1 MKKIFNILLVAAVV
15 AGMASCTKVKEE
27 DAFSKAPVAPE
38 LYAHNDILI
47 TTNTLDE
54 DVTFS
59 WSAYRFLPEGLEY
72 SLYASYTEEAVLLAK
87 TTERYVT
94 WSKSE
99 FRTLLY
105 QKMPELPNN
114 DVFSLLLNVSVP
126 NNGKELKSSSIR
138 ITVYAAGDAAAPV
151 IEDAVEEITLS
162 PENLDDP
169 IELISWEP
177 ARLVYGEEITY
188 DVFLSVVPKN
198 QTLTSV
204 KGDVEGDDEVIN
216 AVKLNGEPLT
226 ETSFSTTVD
235 KLNDAIAEAG
245 GEEMATNRIQLDVV
259 AYCAS
264 LPNGVPSAEP
274 AYVTVD
280 TYKATYDPT
289 LALVGSWAAGSAP
302 ILYHSEKVKGTYEG
316 VVDLTD
322 AGAFTFGE
330 LGFDIAVETKGEG
343 DNQYAVVT
351 SSTPT
356 EKAFEVPGGLYYV
369 NMDAKRSKLTMV
381 QIKSLGIVGD
391 MVGGW
396 DQDID
401 MSYDASANR
410 FMAVANVVNGKF
422 KIRFN
427 HAWDYSFGGDVA
439 AVVFNSNDNF
449 DASYEGEY
457 KVILNVGKA
466 PFSVGFVNANLP
478 ETLYMV
484 GTDFGN
490 WDWASEDVVELV
502 PVVYNPAWNVT
513 TTEGQFWTIRYLTA
527 GHGVKFN
534 GNRAWDGQQF
544 GSLAQNDGF
553 TNDKD
558 GNVVVAE
565 SGLYMIH
572 IDMVNGILHLEPARV
587 YGIGDCFGGWTE
599 GMEDALFQH
608 DGKKMK
614 ITVPNGG
621 EIRMYAASEISTSDW
636 WTREFVFFDGKIAY
650 RGNAGDQD
658 RVRVFKDKVVTLDF
672 NAGTATVTGEG
683 EGPQAPDIVSLIG
696 TLNNSEWK
704 IDYDME
710 TLDGETWTI
719 KGVSLTADDMFK
731 IRENHAW
738 TTNYGGPEVSGKVGE
753 DDVYTPELGK
763 EFAAGSYNICVGKD
777 GEYAITFKWDAE
789 HPTILIEEYQKF
801 PEHLYMIGAEFGG
814 WDWASDGVVEMTP
827 VIHKPEWNADAEG
840 QFYTVR
846 YFTAGEGFKFC
857 ATKAWNGDFWG
868 LETNDGYTEVN
879 GNCTVA
885 EDGFYLVHI
894 DFKAGKVHVE
904 PARVYGI
911 GDAFGGWDE
920 EMEDARFVADGKVL
934 KATVAKAGNIRMY
947 VASSIATSPWWT
959 REFNVIEGK
968 IVPRLM
974 DELPGVPALANQVV
988 KLDFNAGTGA
998 IEGEGVAP
1006 TLPQTMFII
1015 GEAINGWSD
1024 FVPMHAFHSQEGM
1037 FWIIRY
1043 LEADKAFK
1051 FSPVADWKGDFNQL
1065 DTNEG
1070 FETVDTNCKV
1080 TASGVY
1086 CIGVDCANSK
1096 IIVEPAKVYGIG
1108 EAFGGW
1114 EAQPVAFQ
1122 VEGQTLVGT
1131 ATTDGNIRT
1140 YVDSKI
1146 LSSTNDWWHAEFIPK
1161 DGAIV
1166 YRETGGDPE
1175 DVAITADQKIIYDF
1189 NAGTAVIQ

>member
-1 MKKIFNILLVAAVV
+1 
-15 AGMASCTKVKEE
+15 MASCAKIEQE

-94 WSKSE
+94 WSKSA

-188 DVFLSVVPKN
+188 DVLLSVVPKN

-204 KGDVEGDDEVIN
+204 KGDVEGDEEVLK

-280 TYKATYDPT
+280 TYKATYDAT
-289 LALVGSWAAGSAP
+289 LALVGSWAEGSAP
-302 ILYHSEKVKGTYEG
+302 ILYHSKKVKGTYEG
-316 VVDLTD
+316 VVDLTN

-330 LGFDIAVETKGEG
+330 LGFNVTAQTKGEG
-343 DNQYAVVT
+343 DYEYAVIT

-356 EKAFEVPGGLYYV
+356 EQAFEVPGGMYYV

-381 QIKSLGIVGD
+381 QIKTLGIVGD
-391 MVGGW
+391 MVGSW
-396 DQDID
+396 DKDVD
-401 MSYDASANR
+401 MEYDASANR
-410 FMAVANVVNGKF
+410 FMALANVVKGKF
-422 KIRFN
+422 KVRFN
-427 HAWDYSFGGDVA
+427 HAWDYSFGEDMT

-449 DASYEGEY
+449 EAQYEGEY
-457 KVILNVGKA
+457 KIFLNVGKA
-466 PFSVGFVNANLP
+466 PFSVGFVNPNIP
-478 ETLYMV
+478 ENLYMV
-484 GTDFGN
+484 GADFGGWN
-490 WDWASEDVVELV
+490 WENEGVVELV
-502 PVVYNPAWNVT
+502 PVVYNPAWGVSN
-513 TTEGQFWTIRYLTA
+513 TEGQFWTIRYLTA
-527 GHGVKFN
+527 GNGVKFN
-534 GNRAWDGQQF
+534 GNRAWDGKEF

-558 GNVVVAE
+558 GNVVVDE

-572 IDMVNGILHLEPARV
+572 IDLSNGILHLEPARV
-587 YGIGDCFGGWTE
+587 YGIGNCFGGWDEAME
-599 GMEDALFQH
+599 GALFQH

-614 ITVPNGG
+614 ITVPAGG
-621 EIRMYAASEISTSDW
+621 EIRMYAASEIATSDW

-658 RVRVFKDKVVTLDF
+658 RVKVLAEQEIVLDF
-672 NAGTATVTGEG
+672 NAGTASLEGEG
-683 EGPQAPDIVSLIG
+683 EAPDLPENLFIV
-696 TLNNSEWK
+696 
-704 IDYDME
+704 
-710 TLDGETWTI
+710 
-719 KGVSLTADDMFK
+719 
-731 IRENHAW
+731 
-738 TTNYGGPEVSGKVGE
+738 
-753 DDVYTPELGK
+753 
-763 EFAAGSYNICVGKD
+763 
-777 GEYAITFKWDAE
+777 
-789 HPTILIEEYQKF
+789 
-801 PEHLYMIGAEFGG
+801 
-814 WDWASDGVVEMTP
+814 
-827 VIHKPEWNADAEG
+827 
-840 QFYTVR
+840 
-846 YFTAGEGFKFC
+846 
-857 ATKAWNGDFWG
+857 GD
-868 LETNDGYTEVN
+868 
-879 GNCTVA
+879 
-885 EDGFYLVHI
+885 
-894 DFKAGKVHVE
+894 
-904 PARVYGI
+904 
-911 GDAFGGWDE
+911 
-920 EMEDARFVADGKVL
+920 
-934 KATVAKAGNIRMY
+934 
-947 VASSIATSPWWT
+947 
-959 REFNVIEGK
+959 
-968 IVPRLM
+968 
-974 DELPGVPALANQVV
+974 
-988 KLDFNAGTGA
+988 
-998 IEGEGVAP
+998 
-1006 TLPQTMFII
+1006 
-1015 GEAINGWSD
+1015 AINGWND

-1043 LEADKAFK
+1043 LEENKMFK
-1051 FSPVADWKGDFNQL
+1051 FSPVAKWEGDFYQL

-1070 FETVDTNCKV
+1070 FEIDGSNCKV
-1080 TASGVY
+1080 TASGIY

-1114 EAQPVAFQ
+1114 GAQPVAFQ

-1175 DVAITADQKIIYDF
+1175 AVAITADQKIIYDF

>member
-1 MKKIFNILLVAAVV
+1 MKKIVNILLVAAVV
-15 AGMASCTKVKEE
+15 AGMASCSKVKEE

-162 PENLDDP
+162 PKNLDDP

-245 GEEMATNRIQLDVV
+245 GEEMATNRIMLEVV

-280 TYKATYDPT
+280 TYKATYDAT

-302 ILYHSEKVKGTYEG
+302 ILYQSEKVKGTYEG

-356 EKAFEVPGGLYYV
+356 EKALEVPGGLYYV

-391 MVGGW
+391 MIGSW

-427 HAWDYSFGGDVA
+427 HDWDYSFGGDVA

-457 KVILNVGKA
+457 KVFLNVGKA

-502 PVVYNPAWNVT
+502 PVVYNPDWNVT

-527 GHGVKFN
+527 GNGVKFN
-534 GNRAWDGQQF
+534 GNRAWDGKQF

-683 EGPQAPDIVSLIG
+683 EGPQAPETVSLIG
-696 TLNNSEWK
+696 TLNNTSW
-704 IDYDME
+704 DTDFDME

-719 KGVSLTADDMFK
+719 KGVSLKADDMFK
-731 IRENHAW
+731 IRENHAG

-753 DDVYTPELGK
+753 DDVYIPELGK

-801 PEHLYMIGAEFGG
+801 PEHLYMIGAEFGS
-814 WDWASDGVVEMTP
+814 WDWASEDVVELVP
-827 VIHKPEWNADAEG
+827 VVYNPDWNVTTTEG
-840 QFYTVR
+840 QFWTIR
-846 YFTAGEGFKFC
+846 YLTAGNGVKFNGNRAWDGKQFGSLAQNDGF
-857 ATKAWNGDFWG
+857 
-868 LETNDGYTEVN
+868 TNDKDGNVVVAESGLYMIHIDMVN
-879 GNCTVA
+879 GI
-885 EDGFYLVHI
+885 LHL
-894 DFKAGKVHVE
+894 E

-911 GDAFGGWDE
+911 GDCFGGWTE
-920 EMEDARFVADGKVL
+920 GMEDALFQHDGK
-934 KATVAKAGNIRMY
+934 KMKITVPNGGEIRMY
-947 VASSIATSPWWT
+947 AASEISTSDWWT
-959 REFNVIEGK
+959 REFVFFDGK
-968 IVPRLM
+968 IAYRGNAG
-974 DELPGVPALANQVV
+974 DQDRV
-988 KLDFNAGTGA
+988 KLSAAQTVTLNFNEGTA
-998 IEGEGVAP
+998 SVEGEGEAP
-1006 TLPQTMFII
+1006 TLP
-1015 GEAINGWSD
+1015 
-1024 FVPMHAFHSQEGM
+1024 
-1037 FWIIRY
+1037 
-1043 LEADKAFK
+1043 
-1051 FSPVADWKGDFNQL
+1051 
-1065 DTNEG
+1065 
-1070 FETVDTNCKV
+1070 
-1080 TASGVY
+1080 
-1086 CIGVDCANSK
+1086 
-1096 IIVEPAKVYGIG
+1096 
-1108 EAFGGW
+1108 
-1114 EAQPVAFQ
+1114 
-1122 VEGQTLVGT
+1122 
-1131 ATTDGNIRT
+1131 
-1140 YVDSKI
+1140 
-1146 LSSTNDWWHAEFIPK
+1146 
-1161 DGAIV
+1161 
-1166 YRETGGDPE
+1166 
-1175 DVAITADQKIIYDF
+1175 
-1189 NAGTAVIQ
+1189 

>member
-15 AGMASCTKVKEE
+15 AGVASCSKVKEE

-204 KGDVEGDDEVIN
+204 KGDVEGDDEVLK

-274 AYVTVD
+274 AYVIVD

-302 ILYHSEKVKGTYEG
+302 ILYQSEKVKGTYEG

-356 EKAFEVPGGLYYV
+356 EKALEVPGGLYYV
-369 NMDAKRSKLTMV
+369 NLDAKRSKLTMV

-410 FMAVANVVNGKF
+410 FMAVANVVSGKF

-427 HAWDYSFGGDVA
+427 HDWDYSFGGDVA

-457 KVILNVGKA
+457 KVFLNVGKA

-527 GHGVKFN
+527 GNGVKFN

-683 EGPQAPDIVSLIG
+683 EGPQAPETVSLIG
-696 TLNNSEWK
+696 TLNNTSW
-704 IDYDME
+704 DTDFDME

-753 DDVYTPELGK
+753 DDVYIPELGK
-763 EFAAGSYNICVGKD
+763 EFAAGSYNINVGKD

-801 PEHLYMIGAEFGG
+801 PEHLYMIGAEFGS
-814 WDWASDGVVEMTP
+814 WDWTSDGIVEMTP
-827 VIHKPEWNADAEG
+827 VLHNPEWGADAEG

-857 ATKAWNGDFWG
+857 ATKAWSGDFWG

-885 EDGFYLVHI
+885 ESGFYLVHI

-911 GDAFGGWDE
+911 GEAFGGWDE

-947 VASSIATSPWWT
+947 VASSIATSGWWT

-998 IEGEGVAP
+998 IEGEGDAP
-1006 TLPQTMFII
+1006 TFKSEITVAGDYSGCSWSADNDPKLQGKDGVFQGALVM
-1015 GEAINGWSD
+1015 NGGS
-1024 FVPMHAFHSQEGM
+1024 
-1037 FWIIRY
+1037 
-1043 LEADKAFK
+1043 FK
-1051 FSPVADWKGDFNQL
+1051 FVHDGTWIGGAATEQTYALTIGGGDNMTIADGTYFWTVDLAAESPVATALAITKVGLIGTFNSWSDDVELAFNSTDLTYSGDVTLEAGAKFKVRFNGDWAYALGGAL
-1065 DTNEG
+1065 D
-1070 FETVDTNCKV
+1070 K
-1080 TASGVY
+1080 
-1086 CIGVDCANSK
+1086 
-1096 IIVEPAKVYGIG
+1096 
-1108 EAFGGW
+1108 
-1114 EAQPVAFQ
+1114 
-1122 VEGQTLVGT
+1122 
-1131 ATTDGNIRT
+1131 
-1140 YVDSKI
+1140 
-1146 LSSTNDWWHAEFIPK
+1146 LSA
-1161 DGAIV
+1161 
-1166 YRETGGDPE
+1166 YGGDIE
-1175 DVAITADQKIIYDF
+1175 VAE
-1189 NAGTAVIQ
+1189 AGTYKAVVDLNKATVTLIPAN